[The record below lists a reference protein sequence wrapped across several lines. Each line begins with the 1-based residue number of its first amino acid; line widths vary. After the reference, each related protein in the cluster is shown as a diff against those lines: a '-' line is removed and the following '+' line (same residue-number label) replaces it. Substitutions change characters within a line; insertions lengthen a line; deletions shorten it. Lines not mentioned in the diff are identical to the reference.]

1 VSPLGR
7 NGNEV
12 SLLDGKFKMPPMIKF
27 KDDVFAALEG
37 AGLIHMDARMYNE
50 LHYYAMEENSL
61 SMKPDRRY
69 LFSSSNFIN
78 NYYYE
83 YRQFFKYL

>member
-37 AGLIHMDARMYNE
+37 AGLINMDAYC
-50 LHYYAMEENSL
+50 
-61 SMKPDRRY
+61 
-69 LFSSSNFIN
+69 
-78 NYYYE
+78 
-83 YRQFFKYL
+83 